1 MVIEIEV
8 LLYIGV
14 FLWFGYK
21 YDSDTKFRNKIKGY
35 INNIF
40 GGRKNEKTNKRK
52 TKNTK

>member
-8 LLYIGV
+8 LLYIGL

-40 GGRKNEKTNKRK
+40 GGRKCEKIIKRQS
-52 TKNTK
+52 KNDK